1 MVQEFTKNVE
11 RLFAEIVTDK
21 SQECAHSA
29 DELLAVLQRKVTL
42 PVGIID
48 NNRLLRLVY
57 DNVTIDLQH
66 NLSGMQIVYNSDYQ
80 MTLKDLYCCD
90 VRQLSEFVLSLER
103 DIPKWRHIWV
113 VENKVSK
120 MRVRMQD
127 RVKSIFSE
135 MRTVWKNSPYPIKD
149 NLIQQYRL
157 RYYNLKACQLM
168 LDIGNPYWENKTTEQ
183 DILEECR
190 LYHIN
195 APIESWCEEYDEFQN
210 LLSKLRDEKERRLE
224 EQKRQRK
231 KEHHLAQL
239 KKQKLQAYI
248 KTMELHPGF
257 NVTIQLYLVLQRGFL
272 APTFFGVDFCIN
284 KFVESYSIY
293 YEHFDKLFPKVID
306 TIKRI
311 NDIMPELNS
320 RLKGRPFSSFDYHES
335 DDRLIV
341 QIRNIIN
348 ELKNSA

>member
-29 DELLAVLQRKVTL
+29 DKLLAVLQRKVTL

-57 DNVTIDLQH
+57 DNVTIDLHH

-149 NLIQQYRL
+149 NLIQQ
-157 RYYNLKACQLM
+157 
-168 LDIGNPYWENKTTEQ
+168 
-183 DILEECR
+183 
-190 LYHIN
+190 
-195 APIESWCEEYDEFQN
+195 
-210 LLSKLRDEKERRLE
+210 
-224 EQKRQRK
+224 
-231 KEHHLAQL
+231 
-239 KKQKLQAYI
+239 
-248 KTMELHPGF
+248 
-257 NVTIQLYLVLQRGFL
+257 
-272 APTFFGVDFCIN
+272 
-284 KFVESYSIY
+284 
-293 YEHFDKLFPKVID
+293 
-306 TIKRI
+306 
-311 NDIMPELNS
+311 
-320 RLKGRPFSSFDYHES
+320 
-335 DDRLIV
+335 
-341 QIRNIIN
+341 
-348 ELKNSA
+348 

>member
-195 APIESWCEEYDEFQN
+195 VPIESWCEEYDEFQN

-224 EQKRQRK
+224 EQKRQQE
-231 KEHHLAQL
+231 KERHLIRL
-239 KKQKLQAYI
+239 KQQKLQAFI
-248 KTMELHPGF
+248 KAIEFHPGF
-257 NVTIQLYLVLQRGFL
+257 SVEVRPNIYDSIMASVFTRYTI
-272 APTFFGVDFCIN
+272 FFKINNNAVSCIVSYN
-284 KFVESYSIY
+284 DIDKFI
-293 YEHFDKLFPKVID
+293 PKMID
-306 TIKRI
+306 AIKRI
-311 NDIMPELNS
+311 NDIIPDLNS
-320 RLKGRPFSSFDYHES
+320 TYKGRKLFYHAVKNPFA
-335 DDRLIV
+335 V

-348 ELKNSA
+348 ELKKSA